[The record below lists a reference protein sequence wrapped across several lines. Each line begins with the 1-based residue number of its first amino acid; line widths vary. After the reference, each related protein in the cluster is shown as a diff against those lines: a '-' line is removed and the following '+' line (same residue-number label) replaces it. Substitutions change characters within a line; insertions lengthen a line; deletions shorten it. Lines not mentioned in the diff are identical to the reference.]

1 MVPSTLGTRNLLW
14 YACFMDKKTSEKII
28 DYIKNKGQA
37 SGNELADFLGI
48 TTRAVR
54 KQLANLLQ
62 EKVIYK
68 QGTPPKV
75 YYFVGIPNKEILQD
89 IVLDK
94 KTREIINKNFLMIS
108 PSGERKEG
116 VSGFIEWC
124 KKRNEEPVKTAKE
137 YVQSFEKFNKY
148 KKDGFIDGKYK
159 IKHTFKE
166 VFLDKIFYL
175 DFYSIER
182 FGKTKLGQ
190 ILLYAKQSQNKELI
204 RELINEIKPKIEII
218 IKKFSIDAVGF
229 IPPTVKREVQLMK
242 EIEKQLNL
250 SLPTISLIK
259 VKTEISV
266 PQKTLT
272 KLEDRVENA
281 KVTIIADDSRKFKTI
296 LLMDDALG
304 SGATLNETA
313 QKIKRQNIASVVIGI
328 AITGS
333 FSGFE
338 VISEV

>member
-1 MVPSTLGTRNLLW
+1 
-14 YACFMDKKTSEKII
+14 MDKKTSEKII

-54 KQLANLLQ
+54 KQLANLL
-62 EKVIYK
+62 ENKVIYK
-68 QGTPPKV
+68 KGTPPKV
-75 YYFVGIPNKEILQD
+75 YYFISVLNKEKSQN
-89 IVLDK
+89 IVIDK
-94 KTREIINKNFLMIS
+94 KAEEIINKNFLMIS

-116 VSGFIEWC
+116 ISGFIEWC
-124 KKRNEEPVKTAKE
+124 NKRKEEPTKTAKE
-137 YVQSFEKFNKY
+137 YVQSYEKFNKY

-159 IKHTFKE
+159 IKHTFKD
-166 VFLDKIFYL
+166 VFLDKVFYL

-190 ILLYAKQSQNKELI
+190 ILLYAKQSQSRELIHELI
-204 RELINEIKPKIEII
+204 RDIKPKIEII
-218 IKKFSIDAVGF
+218 IKKFAIDAVGF

-281 KVTIIADDSRKFKTI
+281 KVTIITDDSRKFKTV
-296 LLMDDALG
+296 LLIDDALG

-313 QKIKRQNIASVVIGI
+313 QKIKKQNVADVVIGL